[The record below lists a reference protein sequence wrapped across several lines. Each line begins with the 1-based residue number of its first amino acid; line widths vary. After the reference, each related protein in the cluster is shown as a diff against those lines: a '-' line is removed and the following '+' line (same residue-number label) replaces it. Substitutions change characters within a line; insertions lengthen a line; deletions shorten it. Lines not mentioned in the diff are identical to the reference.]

1 MDNQHR
7 KIAGYRELSQAD
19 IDMMNTIKGMG
30 PLLEGLLME
39 VGRHVADQR
48 RQINALNRD
57 ADKATTVE
65 AAAPFVEAARAEQQ
79 RLDAAQPERW
89 AAIARTHFQEGLMAL
104 TRAVAQP
111 TFF

>member
-7 KIAGYRELSQAD
+7 KIDGYRELSQAE
-19 IDMMNTIKGMG
+19 IDMMNTIKSMG
-30 PLLEGLLME
+30 PQMEELLAQ
-39 VGRHVADQR
+39 VAAHVQEQRKTAHAAGDQG
-48 RQINALNRD
+48 
-57 ADKATTVE
+57 VE
-65 AAAPFVEAARAEQQ
+65 NSRMD
-79 RLDAAQPERW
+79 RAQPERW

>member
-7 KIAGYRELSQAD
+7 KIADYRELSQAD

-30 PLLEGLLME
+30 PQMEELLAKVAEHIAAGRNPPLTENDALADLEGRPRPDFNMA
-39 VGRHVADQR
+39 H
-48 RQINALNRD
+48 
-57 ADKATTVE
+57 
-65 AAAPFVEAARAEQQ
+65 ARMD
-79 RLDAAQPERW
+79 RAQPERW

>member
-7 KIAGYRELSQAD
+7 KIDGYRELSQAE
-19 IDMMNTIKGMG
+19 IDMMNTIKSMG
-30 PLLEGLLME
+30 PQMEELLAKVGEHLAQCRQPALTEADALADLEGRPRPDFNMT
-39 VGRHVADQR
+39 R
-48 RQINALNRD
+48 
-57 ADKATTVE
+57 
-65 AAAPFVEAARAEQQ
+65 ARID
-79 RLDAAQPERW
+79 RAQPERW

>member
-19 IDMMNTIKGMG
+19 VDMMNTIKAMG
-30 PLLEGLLME
+30 PQMEELLAKVGEHLAQCRQPALTEADALADLEGRPRPDFNMT
-39 VGRHVADQR
+39 R
-48 RQINALNRD
+48 
-57 ADKATTVE
+57 
-65 AAAPFVEAARAEQQ
+65 ARID
-79 RLDAAQPERW
+79 RAQPERW

>member
-7 KIAGYRELSQAD
+7 KIDGYRELSQSD
-19 IDMMNTIKGMG
+19 IDMMNVIKAMG
-30 PLLEGLLME
+30 PQMEELLAKVGDHIAQCRQPALTEADALADLEG
-39 VGRHVADQR
+39 RPRPDF
-48 RQINALNRD
+48 NATRERID
-57 ADKATTVE
+57 
-65 AAAPFVEAARAEQQ
+65 R
-79 RLDAAQPERW
+79 AQPERW

>member
-7 KIAGYRELSQAD
+7 KIDGYRELSQAE
-19 IDMMNTIKGMG
+19 IDMMNTIKAMG
-30 PLLEGLLME
+30 PQMEELLAT
-39 VGRHVADQR
+39 VARHLVAQRQAAQAAGDQG
-48 RQINALNRD
+48 
-57 ADKATTVE
+57 VE
-65 AAAPFVEAARAEQQ
+65 NSRMD
-79 RLDAAQPERW
+79 RAQPERW

>member
-1 MDNQHR
+1 MDHQHR

-19 IDMMNTIKGMG
+19 IDMMNAIKAMG
-30 PLLEGLLME
+30 PQIETLLAAVGEHIAQCRHPALTEADAQADLEG
-39 VGRHVADQR
+39 RPRPDF
-48 RQINALNRD
+48 NATRERID
-57 ADKATTVE
+57 
-65 AAAPFVEAARAEQQ
+65 R
-79 RLDAAQPERW
+79 AQPERW

>member
-19 IDMMNTIKGMG
+19 IDMMNTIKSMG
-30 PLLEGLLME
+30 PQMEELLAKVGEHLAQCRQPALTEADALADLEGRPRPDFNMT
-39 VGRHVADQR
+39 R
-48 RQINALNRD
+48 
-57 ADKATTVE
+57 
-65 AAAPFVEAARAEQQ
+65 ARID
-79 RLDAAQPERW
+79 RAQPERW

>member
-7 KIAGYRELSQAD
+7 KIDGYRELSQAE
-19 IDMMNTIKGMG
+19 IDMMNTIKAMG
-30 PLLEGLLME
+30 PQMEELLAK
-39 VGRHVADQR
+39 VSAHVQEQRQVAHAAGDQG
-48 RQINALNRD
+48 
-57 ADKATTVE
+57 VE
-65 AAAPFVEAARAEQQ
+65 NSRMD
-79 RLDAAQPERW
+79 RAQPERW

>member
-19 IDMMNTIKGMG
+19 IDMMNAI
-30 PLLEGLLME
+30 
-39 VGRHVADQR
+39 
-48 RQINALNRD
+48 
-57 ADKATTVE
+57 KATGPQMEELLAKVAAHVQEQRKAAHAAGDQGVE
-65 AAAPFVEAARAEQQ
+65 NSRMD
-79 RLDAAQPERW
+79 RAQPERW

-104 TRAVAQP
+104 TRAAAQP

>member
-19 IDMMNTIKGMG
+19 IDMMNTIKAMG
-30 PLLEGLLME
+30 PQMEELLA
-39 VGRHVADQR
+39 VVAGHLVAQRQAAHAAGDQG
-48 RQINALNRD
+48 
-57 ADKATTVE
+57 VE
-65 AAAPFVEAARAEQQ
+65 NSRTD
-79 RLDAAQPERW
+79 RAQPERW

>member
-19 IDMMNTIKGMG
+19 IDMMNTIKAMG
-30 PLLEGLLME
+30 PQMEMLLASVGEHIAQCRHPALTEADALADLEG
-39 VGRHVADQR
+39 RPRPDF
-48 RQINALNRD
+48 NATRERID
-57 ADKATTVE
+57 
-65 AAAPFVEAARAEQQ
+65 R
-79 RLDAAQPERW
+79 AQPERW

>member
-19 IDMMNTIKGMG
+19 IDMMNTIKAMG
-30 PLLEGLLME
+30 PQMEELLAKVGDHIAQCRQPALTEADALADLEGRPRPDFNMT
-39 VGRHVADQR
+39 R
-48 RQINALNRD
+48 
-57 ADKATTVE
+57 
-65 AAAPFVEAARAEQQ
+65 ARID
-79 RLDAAQPERW
+79 RAQPERW

>member
-7 KIAGYRELSQAD
+7 KIAGYRELTQAD
-19 IDMMNTIKGMG
+19 IDMMNTVKAMG
-30 PLLEGLLME
+30 PQMEELLAQGAS
-39 VGRHVADQR
+39 HVQEQRKAAHGAGDQG
-48 RQINALNRD
+48 
-57 ADKATTVE
+57 VE
-65 AAAPFVEAARAEQQ
+65 NSRMD
-79 RLDAAQPERW
+79 RAQPERW

>member
-7 KIAGYRELSQAD
+7 KIAGYGELSQAD
-19 IDMMNTIKGMG
+19 IDMMNTIKAMG
-30 PLLEGLLME
+30 RQMEELLAQ
-39 VGRHVADQR
+39 VASHVQDQR
-48 RQINALNRD
+48 
-57 ADKATTVE
+57 KAAHGAGDQGVE
-65 AAAPFVEAARAEQQ
+65 NSRMD
-79 RLDAAQPERW
+79 RAQPERW